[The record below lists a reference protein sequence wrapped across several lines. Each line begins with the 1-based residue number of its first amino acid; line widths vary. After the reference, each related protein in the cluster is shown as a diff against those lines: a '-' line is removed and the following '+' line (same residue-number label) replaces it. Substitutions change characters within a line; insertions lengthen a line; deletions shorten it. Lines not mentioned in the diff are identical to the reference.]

1 MTMDFSALAE
11 AIIKGNMEAAMGET
25 QKALAADGDPQT
37 ILDQGLIAAMDIVG
51 QKFSQGT
58 MFVPQMLRS
67 AKTMQS
73 CVVLLKPHFQAGTVA
88 SKGTVVMGTVKSDLH
103 DIGKNL
109 VAMMLEGAGFTIIDL
124 GVDVTPEAF
133 VQVVTEKSPQI
144 IGMSALL
151 STTMPS
157 MAATI
162 QALKAAGLRDRV
174 KVMIGGAPV
183 TAKFADEIGADR
195 YAPDAG
201 SAVTV
206 AKELMQPA

>member
-1 MTMDFSALAE
+1 MTMDFNALSE
-11 AIIKGNMEAAMGET
+11 AIIKGNMDAAMQET
-25 QKALAADGDPQT
+25 QKALDSGSIPQA

-51 QKFSQGT
+51 QRFSQGT

-73 CVVLLKPHFQAGTVA
+73 CVALLKPQFQAGTIS
-88 SKGTVVMGTVKSDLH
+88 SKGTVAMGTVKADLH

-109 VAMMLEGAGFTIIDL
+109 VGMMLEGAGFSIIDL
-124 GVDVTPEAF
+124 GVDVSPEAF
-133 VQVVTEKSPQI
+133 VQVVSEKSPQI

-157 MAATI
+157 MTATI
-162 QALKAAGLRDRV
+162 QALIKAGLRDKV

-183 TAKFADEIGADR
+183 TARFADDIGADR

-201 SAVTV
+201 SAVAA
-206 AKELMQPA
+206 AKELVP

>member
-1 MTMDFSALAE
+1 MTMDFNGLSE
-11 AIIKGNMEAAMGET
+11 AIIKGNMDAAMQET
-25 QKALAADGDPQT
+25 QKALDSGGVPQA

-51 QKFSQGT
+51 LKFSQGM

-73 CVVLLKPHFQAGTVA
+73 CVALLKPQFQAGTIS
-88 SKGTVVMGTVKSDLH
+88 SKGTVAMGTVKADLH

-124 GVDVTPEAF
+124 GVDVSPEAF
-133 VQVVTEKSPQI
+133 VQVVSEKSPQI

-157 MAATI
+157 MTATI
-162 QALKAAGLRDRV
+162 QALTKAGLRDKV

-201 SAVTV
+201 SAVAS
-206 AKELMQPA
+206 AKELVPSA

>member
-1 MTMDFSALAE
+1 MTMDFSALSE

-25 QKALAADGDPQT
+25 QKAIDGGGDPQA

-51 QKFSQGT
+51 QKFSQGM

-73 CVVLLKPHFQAGTVA
+73 CVTLLKPHFQAGTVV
-88 SKGTVVMGTVKSDLH
+88 SKGTVVMGTVKADLH

-124 GVDVTPEAF
+124 GVDVAPEAF

-162 QALKAAGLRDRV
+162 QALDAAGLRDKV

-183 TAKFADEIGADR
+183 TAKFADEVGADR

-201 SAVTV
+201 SAVSA
-206 AKELMQPA
+206 AKELLQNE

>member
-11 AIIKGNMEAAMGET
+11 AIIKGDMEAAKGET
-25 QKALAADGDPQT
+25 QKALDEKCDPQS
-37 ILDQGLIAAMDIVG
+37 ILDKGLIAAMDTVG
-51 QKFSQGT
+51 QNFSQGT

-73 CVVLLKPHFQAGTVA
+73 CVALLKPHFQAGTVA
-88 SKGTVVMGTVKSDLH
+88 SKGTVVMGTVKADLH

-133 VQVVTEKSPQI
+133 VQTVEDKSPQI

-162 QALKAAGLRDRV
+162 QALNAAGLRNKV

-201 SAVTV
+201 SAVAA
-206 AKELMQPA
+206 AKELVQSA